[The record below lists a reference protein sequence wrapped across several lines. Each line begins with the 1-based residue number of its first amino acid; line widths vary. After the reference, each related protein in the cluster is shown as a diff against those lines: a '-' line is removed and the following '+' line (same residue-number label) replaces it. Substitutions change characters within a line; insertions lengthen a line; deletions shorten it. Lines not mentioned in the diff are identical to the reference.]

1 MMRRPA
7 KFRGRPRMKLY
18 YMRICTGIGCR
29 NVRDPQ
35 TGQESPLMY
44 QEVRRAFAFRAAR
57 CMPRPASNLGIVIDR
72 SNTAAQ
78 AGVGFDSSRDVSL
91 RCFDRCH

>member
-44 QEVRRAFAFRAAR
+44 QERQACLCLPSGSVHAA
-57 CMPRPASNLGIVIDR
+57 ALHQ
-72 SNTAAQ
+72 TWA
-78 AGVGFDSSRDVSL
+78 L
-91 RCFDRCH
+91 